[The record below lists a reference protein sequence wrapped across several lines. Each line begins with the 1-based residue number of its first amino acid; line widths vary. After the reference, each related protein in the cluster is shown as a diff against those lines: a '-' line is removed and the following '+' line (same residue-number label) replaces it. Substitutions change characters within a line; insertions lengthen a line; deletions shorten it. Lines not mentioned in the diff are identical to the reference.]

1 MGLAV
6 RGIGARSPT
15 EIQRMSGFCS
25 AETPA
30 KTPDA
35 KHETLVIRDSLY

>member
-1 MGLAV
+1 VLAFL
-6 RGIGARSPT
+6 GIGARNSAETPAFAW
-15 EIQRMSGFCS
+15 FCS

-35 KHETLVIRDSLY
+35 KHETLVIGDSLY